1 MTQCISARFLFVTIL
16 ISLTAHIAL
25 GQFSNRYPKVDTY
38 RHHIYL
44 EAFEFPFYSN
54 GPVSPVASPDGKTI
68 AFSAFGWIWIY
79 DKSQK
84 SASRLTNSGEMDF
97 LPTWSPS
104 GDQIA
109 FVRDTGRET
118 FLLIVDKA
126 GNEVVKIDHANSS
139 ELDPYFSPDGKY
151 LYYSSS
157 VEGTF
162 DIWRYEFVE
171 GKSER
176 LTAVNDGME
185 LRPVPF
191 GMDGSYFFISKS
203 EGVADRIKLYDGRNK
218 TATTIDE
225 GRILS
230 QLWMDTNVAGDQLAL
245 NWSNTL
251 TWNLYLKAAKS
262 GAPKLQLFDDE
273 FYVTY
278 PSWDKANNSI
288 LFSMSDESLVFSMYE
303 IAADGGRPHKLEID
317 KWDFDARTNRLG
329 ITVSEEGEKV
339 NARVSILAE
348 NGHPLIPKGVL
359 PRFDSQNGE
368 VYFYTD
374 GQFAIDVPT
383 QKIKIKAS
391 KGLFS
396 SVETD
401 WIDLQSQK
409 EIALTLEKGWDKPG
423 WYAGDHHF
431 HLNYGGPYK
440 LRPSDLKPIMKAEDL
455 DFATPMVAN
464 LHFQLK
470 DLEYINWSSEEFPK
484 IMFGQEIRSH
494 FHGHIGLFGNNQL
507 YYPWF
512 WGPILYETH
521 TFDDRSNDEALKYGR
536 TKGEIGAY
544 VHPIS
549 EKNPLADEAS
559 MARVPVGLVAD
570 VVNENL
576 DALEVACLWSDE
588 IGSSVMYHQFLNLGI
603 PIALT
608 AGTDAFP
615 GYARS
620 MAVGTTRIMVNS
632 GDKNDWNSYL
642 EGIRK
647 NRTVVTNGPMIEL
660 TVEGMSPGDVISET
674 KGKVAWEIEVFST
687 SKLEKIELL
696 VNGKAV
702 WTARQ
707 PLEKGTKKY
716 AGKITIPSGGWIA
729 VRAYG
734 SNISWPLMD
743 SYPFAHTGPVWIGN
757 VGSTD
762 PSARQESARTLLKI
776 LDLSW
781 GRIQATY
788 GSNSVDNQK
797 AYFQEA
803 REKLVRMTIGK

>member
-1 MTQCISARFLFVTIL
+1 MIHFIGTRYAIAAVL
-16 ISLTAHIAL
+16 ISLTAHVAVA
-25 GQFSNRYPKVDTY
+25 QFSNRYPKVDTY

-54 GPVSPVASPDGKTI
+54 GPVSPVASPDGKAI
-68 AFSAFGWIWIY
+68 AFSTYGWIWIY

-84 SASRLTNSGEMDF
+84 KASRLTNSGEMDF
-97 LPTWSPS
+97 LPTWSAS

-118 FLLIVDKA
+118 YLLIVDLNGK
-126 GNEVVKIDHANSS
+126 EVVKVDHPNSS

-157 VEGTF
+157 KEGTF
-162 DIWRYEFVE
+162 DIWRYEIAAS
-171 GKSER
+171 KSEQ

-185 LRPVPF
+185 MRPVPF
-191 GMDGSYFFISKS
+191 GSEGSYFFISKS
-203 EGVADRIKLYDGRNK
+203 EGVADRIKLYNGQNK
-218 TATTIDE
+218 TTTVIDE

-230 QLWMDTNVAGDQLAL
+230 QLWIDTNATGDQLAL

-262 GAPKLQLFDDE
+262 GAPKLELFDDE
-273 FYVTY
+273 YYVIY
-278 PSWDKANNSI
+278 PSWNRANNSI
-288 LFSMSDESLVFSMYE
+288 LFSMSGKSLDFAMYE
-303 IAADGGRPHKLEID
+303 ISADGGTPQKLEVD
-317 KWDFDARTNRLG
+317 NWDFGTDLNKVSVV
-329 ITVSEEGEKV
+329 VSEGNDKV
-339 NARVSILAE
+339 NARVSIIAE
-348 NGHPLIPKGVL
+348 NGHPIIPKNVL

-374 GQFAIDVPT
+374 GQFTIDVPA
-383 QKIKIKAS
+383 QKIRIKAS

-396 SVETD
+396 STESD
-401 WIDLQSQK
+401 WIDSKSQK
-409 EIALTLEKGWDKPG
+409 QVALTLDKGWDKPG
-423 WYAGDHHF
+423 WYSGDHHF

-440 LRPSDLKPIMKAEDL
+440 LQPSDLKPIMKGEDL

-470 DLEYINWSSEEFPK
+470 DLEYINWYSEEFPK

-494 FHGHIGLFGNNQL
+494 FHGHIGLYGNNQL

-521 TFDDRSNDEALKYGR
+521 TFDDRTNDEVLKYGR

-549 EKNPLADEAS
+549 ERNPLANETS
-559 MARVPVGLVAD
+559 MSRVPIGLVAD

-615 GYARS
+615 GYARC
-620 MAVGTTRIMVNS
+620 MAVGTTRIMVNT
-632 GDKNDWNSYL
+632 GDKNDWDSYL
-642 EGIRK
+642 DAIRK
-647 NRTVVTNGPMIEL
+647 NKTVVTNGPMIEL
-660 TVEGMSPGDVISET
+660 TVQGRKPGEAIEQTMSKVSWEMEVYT
-674 KGKVAWEIEVFST
+674 K
-687 SKLEKIELL
+687 SKLEKIEVL
-696 VNGKAV
+696 VNGKVV
-702 WTARQ
+702 WTARESQ
-707 PLEKGTKKY
+707 ENGSKKFS
-716 AGKITIPSGGWIA
+716 GKITIPKGGWVA
-729 VRAYG
+729 ARVYG
-734 SNISWPLMD
+734 SGIKWPQMD
-743 SYPFAHTGPVWIGN
+743 SYPFAHTGPVWIGK

-762 PSARQESARTLLKI
+762 PAAQKESAQTLLKV

-781 GRIQATY
+781 GRIKAAY
-788 GSNSVDNQK
+788 GSNSVSNQE
-797 AYFQEA
+797 AYFQQA
-803 REKLVRMTIGK
+803 REKLVRMTSGK

>member
-1 MTQCISARFLFVTIL
+1 
-16 ISLTAHIAL
+16 
-25 GQFSNRYPKVDTY
+25 
-38 RHHIYL
+38 
-44 EAFEFPFYSN
+44 
-54 GPVSPVASPDGKTI
+54 
-68 AFSAFGWIWIY
+68 
-79 DKSQK
+79 
-84 SASRLTNSGEMDF
+84 
-97 LPTWSPS
+97 
-104 GDQIA
+104 
-109 FVRDTGRET
+109 
-118 FLLIVDKA
+118 
-126 GNEVVKIDHANSS
+126 
-139 ELDPYFSPDGKY
+139 
-151 LYYSSS
+151 
-157 VEGTF
+157 
-162 DIWRYEFVE
+162 
-171 GKSER
+171 
-176 LTAVNDGME
+176 
-185 LRPVPF
+185 
-191 GMDGSYFFISKS
+191 
-203 EGVADRIKLYDGRNK
+203 
-218 TATTIDE
+218 
-225 GRILS
+225 
-230 QLWMDTNVAGDQLAL
+230 
-245 NWSNTL
+245 
-251 TWNLYLKAAKS
+251 
-262 GAPKLQLFDDE
+262 
-273 FYVTY
+273 
-278 PSWDKANNSI
+278 
-288 LFSMSDESLVFSMYE
+288 
-303 IAADGGRPHKLEID
+303 
-317 KWDFDARTNRLG
+317 
-329 ITVSEEGEKV
+329 
-339 NARVSILAE
+339 
-348 NGHPLIPKGVL
+348 
-359 PRFDSQNGE
+359 
-368 VYFYTD
+368 
-374 GQFAIDVPT
+374 VPT

-660 TVEGMSPGDVISET
+660 TVEGMSPGDVISQT
-674 KGKVAWEIEVFST
+674 KGKVEWEIEVFST